1 MTYSLGGKLKRLR
14 IKRGLSQDELA
25 EKLNGAFG
33 STINKSMISKWENA
47 LGEPSL
53 ENARLLALF
62 FNVTLDELL
71 GINLD
76 RQTETPNPDNEELS
90 EEEIITLAAHRVGH
104 EGALSK
110 EQLAQIKLAMKIA
123 LAKEKDN

>member
-1 MTYSLGGKLKRLR
+1 MTYSLGGKLKSLR
-14 IKRGLSQDELA
+14 IKRGLSQEELA
-25 EKLNGAFG
+25 DKLNETFG
-33 STINKSMISKWENA
+33 STINKSMISKWENG

-62 FNVTLDELL
+62 FNITLDELL
-71 GINLD
+71 GINRD
-76 RQTETPNPDNEELS
+76 RQTIATNHDNEELT

-104 EGALSK
+104 EGALTK